1 LSVYTRILSMDRCI
15 YVYELGKIYEKAS
28 LNALNMQHNQK
39 KTIILNLIVKSSL
52 WNMDVNLFKLLLG
65 IAYFY
70 SFVYEID

>member
-1 LSVYTRILSMDRCI
+1 MDRCI

-52 WNMDVNLFKLLLG
+52 
-65 IAYFY
+65 
-70 SFVYEID
+70 